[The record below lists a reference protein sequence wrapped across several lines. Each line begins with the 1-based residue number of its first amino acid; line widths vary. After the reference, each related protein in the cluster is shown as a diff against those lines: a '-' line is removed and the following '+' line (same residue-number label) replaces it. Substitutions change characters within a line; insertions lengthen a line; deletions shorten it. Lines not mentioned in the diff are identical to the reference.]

1 MYRILRTYCKVSR
14 MKRAL
19 IPLLLCIAALG
30 CAAQVPSSW
39 CLTPSGRS
47 EWLID
52 FQKSASY
59 DFPLRSGSSWNI
71 PVQIFITLGPDGQKA
86 VEIDNMLNAFC
97 KLNTDFNHTGIQFY
111 INRITYLD
119 RPDYYDHADIG
130 AAVSMINAFRQ
141 EGVVNVFFVN
151 TAVEEGICGYNVVD
165 QDRHSIGMTLSGSCT
180 NSYNSNW
187 AHEMGHYFSLP
198 HTFNG
203 WEGVVHDYREPAPLF
218 VNNVPVELA
227 DGSNC
232 QVAGDGFCD
241 TPADYLNGRW
251 FCAEDGES
259 FPQID
264 PEGANFRSDGT
275 MIMSYAQDGC
285 SNRFSDRQKSA
296 MQNYLLSRRKD
307 HLENAQQFAAIRS
320 RDIITTYPA
329 MGQDLPPSN
338 RVPFEWD
345 RIDGAL
351 GYILEISMIPTFAV
365 LEKREFVFTAN
376 HSVTGLRKNRTYYW
390 RVRAFNGRYTC
401 PVYSDVMSF
410 QLSGT
415 TTTTREPENLA
426 KITLGPNPL
435 PSGQS
440 LDVQIVSTTTSN
452 WDLSLH
458 NSSGQEIL
466 REQRRL
472 VAGDHTWK
480 LSATR
485 ELAPG
490 LYLLRLQNATG
501 LVTRKVVVR

>member
-1 MYRILRTYCKVSR
+1 M
-14 MKRAL
+14 
-19 IPLLLCIAALG
+19 AALS
-30 CAAQVPSSW
+30 CAAQVSPSW

-47 EWLID
+47 DWLID
-52 FQKSASY
+52 FQESAVY
-59 DFPLRSGSSWNI
+59 DLPLRSTSSWNI

-86 VEIDNMLNAFC
+86 VEVPNMLNAFC

-111 INRITYLD
+111 IKRITYLD
-119 RPDYYDHADIG
+119 RPDYYDHTDIG
-130 AAVSMINAFRQ
+130 AAVSMISAFRQ
-141 EGVVNVFFVN
+141 EGAVNVFFVN
-151 TAVEEGICGYNVVD
+151 TAVEQGICGYNVVD
-165 QDRHSIGMTLSGSCT
+165 QNRHSIGMALSGSCT

-203 WEGVVHDYREPAPLF
+203 WEGYIHDYREPAPLS

-232 QVAGDGFCD
+232 EVGGDGFCD

-251 FCAEDGES
+251 FCAEDGSSS

-264 PEGANFRSDGT
+264 PMGANFRSDGT

-285 SNRFSDRQKSA
+285 SNQFSERQISA
-296 MQNYLLSRRKD
+296 MQNYLLSQRKD
-307 HLENAQQFAAIRS
+307 HLMDAQDFAAIRS
-320 RDIITTYPA
+320 RDIAPTYPA
-329 MGQDLPPSN
+329 MGDQVGASD
-338 RVPFEWD
+338 RIRFEWD

-351 GYILEISMIPTFAV
+351 GYILEISMLPTFAV
-365 LEKREFVFTAN
+365 LEKQEFVFTAN
-376 HSVTGLRKNRTYYW
+376 HSVAGLRKNRTYYW

-401 PVYSDVMSF
+401 PVYSETISF

-415 TTTTREPENLA
+415 TTSTREPVDLA
-426 KITLGPNPL
+426 TISIGPNPL
-435 PSGQS
+435 PAGQV
-440 LDVQIVSTTTSN
+440 LTMELVTTSSST
-452 WDLSLH
+452 WDMSLH
-458 NSSGQEIL
+458 NTSGQEIL
-466 REQRRL
+466 RENRRL
-472 VAGDHTWK
+472 IAGDHSWK